1 MNDHEGNRW
10 KLIYKLTPICES
22 TDFENRE
29 TINVTVFMIV
39 DFNQL
44 PSYAGTR
51 TQSSTI
57 HLILN
62 VPIGL
67 KIGDKNGF
75 SPFCSLCTS
84 YGTSKENLSKY
95 EDPLS
100 LVITSSVLIT

>member
-1 MNDHEGNRW
+1 MAGRALTEANRW

-29 TINVTVFMIV
+29 TINVTVFMII

-44 PSYAGTR
+44 PSCAGTR

-57 HLILN
+57 ILN

-67 KIGDKNGF
+67 T
-75 SPFCSLCTS
+75 L
-84 YGTSKENLSKY
+84 
-95 EDPLS
+95 
-100 LVITSSVLIT
+100 